1 MFYLTLV
8 IPCYNEEL
16 RIQPTLKAYLK
27 YFQENSFFINKK
39 VAIIL
44 VNDGSQD
51 KTEEIIN
58 NFTGLS
64 TNDITIKTV
73 SYKQNEGKGYA
84 IKRGC
89 EMVDSEFYGFTDA
102 DLSFKPELTEQAM
115 KTLNN
120 FDCDLLIGQRNNDCN
135 NSIYT
140 KLRAFISKTLRQTVN
155 FLFSIPNI
163 DTQCGFKFFKK
174 EIVDNILPQ
183 IKQNKFSFDIELIL
197 LSKQKNF
204 KIKTL
209 PLYVENKNDS
219 TVIWKDGVRYIF
231 DIISINEN
239 LKSVIFKNLVC
250 KLILLSSM
258 ISLTVYGW
266 VIFKGYLFSD
276 DFTWLWHGQKIGNSL
291 VNIITFRMSTFYS
304 PVLNA
309 FYSLVYSVFGYNPQP
324 LFFVGIIIHVLVS
337 VVSGIFAWQLS
348 KSKLIAITTS
358 CLVAFAGIAYEPVVW
373 IGANMHSFV
382 SLFILLSLICFY
394 NYLQTGKNYLLM
406 FSFLSY
412 IFALGTKES
421 AVITPALLFAT
432 LIYYRIDNKKQFAKT
447 QILFWASAICLSSI
461 YLYQQYLWQKTGVWV
476 QTGVWNIN
484 FTFFFKI
491 PLILLDNF
499 FPISFLRDSLSAWSA
514 GILWLSAIS
523 VFLFILF
530 KFKKLKLIWYGF
542 FWLVISI
549 SPFIFFK
556 TEFWWDVLASRYN
569 YLPRIGAI
577 LIIAAI
583 LRHLIVNNKARYIIN
598 STILFVVI
606 SVFTQLLFMSKAIT
620 TEYEYVYNT
629 GRSLSQIMRKIK
641 ILDPKKVFVRW
652 DHPFTANNAHIVG
665 AASII
670 ANLNESNII
679 FLEKNADETLADKE
693 ILMYWNPYKREYE
706 ITQNNY

>member
-1 MFYLTLV
+1 MFYLALV
-8 IPCYNEEL
+8 IPCYNEEM
-16 RIQPTLKAYLK
+16 RIRPTLNVYLK
-27 YFQENSFFINKK
+27 YFQENSFFREKK

-51 KTEEIIN
+51 KTEEIIT
-58 NFTGLS
+58 NFTDLS
-64 TNDITIKTV
+64 TNNITIKAV
-73 SYKQNEGKGYA
+73 NYHENKGKGYA
-84 IKRGC
+84 IKHGC
-89 EMVDSEFYGFTDA
+89 EKVNAEFYGFVDA
-102 DLSFKPELTEQAM
+102 DLSFKPELTEQAI
-115 KTLNN
+115 KILNN
-120 FDCDLLIGQRNNDCN
+120 FDCDLLIGQRNNDYN

-140 KLRAFISKTLRQTVN
+140 KIRAFISKTLRRIVN
-155 FLFSIPNI
+155 FFLSIPNI

-174 EIVDNILPQ
+174 EIVNNILPQ
-183 IKQNKFSFDIELIL
+183 IKQNRFSFDIELIL

-209 PLYVENKNDS
+209 PLYFENKNDS
-219 TVIWKDGVRYIF
+219 TVTWKDGVRYIF

-239 LKSVIFKNLVC
+239 LKIVVFKNLVY
-250 KLILLSSM
+250 KLILLSSI
-258 ISLTVYGW
+258 ISFTVYGW

-276 DFTWLWHGQKIGNSL
+276 DFTWLWHGQKISNSL
-291 VNIITFRMSTFYS
+291 FNIITFRMSTFYS

-309 FYSLVYSVFGYNPQP
+309 FYSLAYSVFGYNPQP
-324 LFFVGIIIHVLVS
+324 LFFAGIIIHILVS

-358 CLVAFAGIAYEPVVW
+358 CLVAFAGVAYEPVVW

-382 SLFILLSLICFY
+382 SLFVLLSLICFY
-394 NYLQTGKNYLLM
+394 NYLQTGKGSLLI

-412 IFALGTKES
+412 ILALGTKES
-421 AVITPALLFAT
+421 AIITPALLFAT
-432 LIYYRIDNKKQFAKT
+432 LIYYRIDNKKQFTKT
-447 QILFWASAICLSSI
+447 QIIFWTSTICLSI
-461 YLYQQYLWQKTGVWV
+461 MYLYQQYLWQKNGVWV

-484 FTFFFKI
+484 FTSFFKI

-499 FPISFLRDSLSAWSA
+499 FPISFLRDSLSTWSA
-514 GILWLSAIS
+514 GILWLLAIS
-523 VFLFILF
+523 MFLFILF

-542 FWLVISI
+542 FWLIISI

-583 LRHLIVNNKARYIIN
+583 LQHLIVNNKARYII
-598 STILFVVI
+598 SGTIIFVMI
-606 SVFTQLLFMSKAIT
+606 SVSAQLFFMGKVIT
-620 TEYEYVYNT
+620 TEYDYVYNT
-629 GRSLSQIMRKIK
+629 GRSLSQTMQKIK
-641 ILDPKKVFVRW
+641 ILDPEKVFVRW
-652 DHPFTANNAHIVG
+652 DHPFTENNAHIVG

-670 ANLNESNII
+670 ANLNESNVI
-679 FLEKNADETLADKE
+679 FLEKNADEALTDTE
-693 ILMYWNPYKREYE
+693 ILMYWNPYKREYK